1 VADTHI
7 HIHLNGEEAKTATTP
22 TPKKR
27 RSGKASSPTKP
38 KRKVSAYHKRMGAE
52 LKRLKKK
59 HPKAKSATLMKKA
72 HKHARRK

>member
-1 VADTHI
+1 MADTHI
-7 HIHLNGEEAKTATTP
+7 HIHLNGEETKTATP
-22 TPKKR
+22 GTPKKR
-27 RSGKASSPTKP
+27 SSRKVSSPTKP